1 MYVPSKFQLTDKTE
15 LLDFMQRFS
24 FATII
29 TTKNNIPIAT
39 QLPFVI
45 KQREDKLILSAH
57 FAIAN
62 EQVNYI
68 EDTISLVIFS
78 EPHAYISPSHYDKL
92 ESVPTWDYISV
103 HVYGK
108 AKILHTTAEKMQAL
122 EDMIH
127 FYEKDYYEQWK
138 SLSEKYIQ
146 GMLKCIVAFELEV
159 TEVQGQQ
166 KLSQNK
172 SQEVIGRIVQ
182 HLENSEIQTEKD
194 LAKYILKASKL

>member
-1 MYVPSKFQLTDKTE
+1 MYIPTKFQLTDKTE
-15 LLDFMQRFS
+15 LVAFMQRFS

-62 EQVNYI
+62 EQVNFI
-68 EDTISLVIFS
+68 ENNISLVIFS
-78 EPHAYISPSHYDKL
+78 EPHAYISPSHYDKV
-92 ESVPTWDYISV
+92 ESVPTWDYIAV

-108 AKILHTTAEKMQAL
+108 AKILHTAEEKMHSL

-127 FYEKDYYEQWK
+127 FYEKDYYSQWK
-138 SLSEKYIQ
+138 IFQ
-146 GMLKCIVAFELEV
+146 RNMFRACLKVL
-159 TEVQGQQ
+159 
-166 KLSQNK
+166 LPLN
-172 SQEVIGRIVQ
+172 
-182 HLENSEIQTEKD
+182 
-194 LAKYILKASKL
+194 